1 MPSLACMCEVIFN
14 LKQEKSDRIR
24 YVIKTDISAPT
35 FMGTGCHTPTGLTG
49 CLGCQT
55 PPRASGPLRKRVA
68 PEPTTTWTV
77 GPLEDTVLATVTGKG
92 TSVGHLHHEW
102 IAFF

>member
-35 FMGTGCHTPTGLTG
+35 FMGTGCHTPTGPTG

-55 PPRASGPLRKRVA
+55 PPLASGPLRRRVA
-68 PEPTTTWTV
+68 LEPTITWTV
-77 GPLEDTVLATVTGKG
+77 GPLGDTVLATVTGKHMSW
-92 TSVGHLHHEW
+92 TFAS
-102 IAFF
+102 